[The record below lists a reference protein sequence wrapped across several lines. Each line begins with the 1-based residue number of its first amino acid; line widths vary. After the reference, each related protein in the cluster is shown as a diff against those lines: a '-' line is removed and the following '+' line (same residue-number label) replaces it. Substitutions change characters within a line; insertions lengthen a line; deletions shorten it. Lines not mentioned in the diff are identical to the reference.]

1 MFTAFLIKYAEIG
14 IKGKNRYI
22 FEDTLI
28 ARMNQALGKVEGNF
42 SISKEMGRIYVN
54 TEGPFDYEE
63 AVEALQHVFGIAEIC
78 PVVIVE
84 SKPVEELGKDLI
96 SYVEQALSRHFYG
109 TERGIRRNS
118 AGGFSGNAGRCS

>member
-28 ARMNQALGKVEGNF
+28 ARMNQALAKGEGDF
-42 SISKEMGRIYVN
+42 SITKEMGRIYVN
-54 TEGPFDYEE
+54 TEGTFDYEE
-63 AVEALQHVFGIAEIC
+63 TIEALQHVFGIAEIC

-84 SKPVEELGKDLI
+84 SKEPQELGKDLI
-96 SYVEQALSRHFYG
+96 AYLNHAYPVHNQTFKMHVRRANVIPALPWS
-109 TERGIRRNS
+109 
-118 AGGFSGNAGRCS
+118 